1 MSVSKRCQK
10 MLWNSLELELLVAV
24 RCEPQALGTELLF
37 LERTKGT
44 LKIITHLLGHCEN
57 YKYNTH

>member
-1 MSVSKRCQK
+1 